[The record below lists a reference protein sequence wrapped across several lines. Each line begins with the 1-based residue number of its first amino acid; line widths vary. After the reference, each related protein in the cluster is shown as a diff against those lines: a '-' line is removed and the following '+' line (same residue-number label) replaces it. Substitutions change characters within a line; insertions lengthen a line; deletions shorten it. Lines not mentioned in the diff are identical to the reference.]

1 MATFLNTAIIS
12 ADVMDHPPID
22 DGSGFRKIVNKNIYT
37 FAPKD
42 RLNIDAGGTAVF
54 ELTAKGKNKND
65 QDVFISIDKLGS
77 IHRHPVAQLLFDST
91 QVVTSKKHRF
101 HGTTLSAAQLFTYTL
116 VTPDG
121 TEVKHK
127 HKHKHRPST
136 ISYTFKGDT
145 TITTN
150 FSGVDVFLK
159 TAHAEHDTVGANTTV
174 KYTLTDPGPTA
185 GRTVAAGLSSDK
197 SAYVVGPEHIRG
209 RLLGF

>member
-22 DGSGFRKIVNKNIYT
+22 DGSGFRTITNRNPAT
-37 FAPKD
+37 FAAAD
-42 RLNIDAGGTAVF
+42 RLNNDASGTAVF
-54 ELTAKGKNKND
+54 QLSAKGKNAND
-65 QDVFISIDKLGS
+65 EDVLVMIDKLGS
-77 IHRHPVAQLLFDST
+77 IHKQPVAQLLFDST
-91 QVVTSKKHRF
+91 QIVTSKKH
-101 HGTTLSAAQLFTYTL
+101 HNSGKMFTYTL

-121 TEVKHK
+121 TQVKHK

-174 KYTLTDPGPTA
+174 KYSLTDPGTAA
-185 GRTVAAGLSSDK
+185 GRTVAAGLSSDQ